1 MKHLNSKV
9 EGLLNSLNQMD
20 EKLREQNQNVQR
32 LGSRIKLGNSSV
44 EFDTLYVFFFF
55 QFAE

>member
-1 MKHLNSKV
+1 MKHLNSEV

-44 EFDTLYVFFFF
+44 EFDTLYVFLF